1 MDQAH
6 VRFMTQEALYNSNQS
21 SSSDEETPA
30 ARTTPLAPPVVGHQ
44 NTDTSP
50 RLVDK
55 SLATP
60 AVRRIAVENNVDLSS
75 VQGTGKAGRVL
86 KEDILSYV
94 GKPATLTHNTLNT
107 LEETIV
113 PVKGIMKAMI
123 KSMTLSQSIPHFVY
137 SDEILVGPLNDICKS
152 LKHESQAKGIKL
164 TLLPFFIKAASKA
177 LEQYPILNSSL
188 DKNCENIIYK
198 SGHNIGIAMDT
209 PGGLVVPN
217 IKNVQSLS
225 VLELAEKLAKLR
237 SSSLKGSLQL
247 EDVTG
252 GTITLSNIGSIGG
265 TYTKPVILHPEV
277 AIGAFGKIQNSVTL
291 VPECTLYWQDII
303 EFQGVPRFD
312 LNGKLIR
319 AEVLCVSWAG
329 DHRVIDGATMA
340 RFSNAWKHFIENP
353 ALLLVTL

>member
-1 MDQAH
+1 MLFLCGEYISE
-6 VRFMTQEALYNSNQS
+6 VKLLNG
-21 SSSDEETPA
+21 ET
-30 ARTTPLAPPVVGHQ
+30 
-44 NTDTSP
+44 
-50 RLVDK
+50 
-55 SLATP
+55 
-60 AVRRIAVENNVDLSS
+60 
-75 VQGTGKAGRVL
+75 
-86 KEDILSYV
+86 
-94 GKPATLTHNTLNT
+94 
-107 LEETIV
+107 
-113 PVKGIMKAMI
+113 
-123 KSMTLSQSIPHFVY
+123 SIPHFVY
-137 SDEILVGPLNDICKS
+137 SDEILVGPLNDLCKS

-188 DKNCENIIYK
+188 DKDCENIIYK
-198 SGHNIGIAMDT
+198 SAHNIGIAMDT

-217 IKNVQSLS
+217 IKNVQHLS

-277 AIGAFGKIQNSVTL
+277 AIGAFGKIQ
-291 VPECTLYWQDII
+291 
-303 EFQGVPRFD
+303 GVPRFD
-312 LNGKLIR
+312 LNGNLVR

-340 RFSNAWKHFIENP
+340 RFSNAWKHLIENP